1 VNDALNELNETVPV
15 TMSNPTNA
23 TLGAI
28 TTHTYTITDDDLPP
42 TVTLSLNGSPMAE
55 AGGGAT

>member
-1 VNDALNELNETVPV
+1 
-15 TMSNPTNA
+15 MSNPTNA

-42 TVTLSLNGSPMAE
+42 TVTLSLME
-55 AGGGAT
+55 AQWPKQAAAPP